1 MSTTNIPKKED
12 KKQIG
17 NQVGD
22 LGNAFIAGLV
32 LWGTPPFAK
41 PQNPHRRKPQN
52 ALSQT
57 SNGVP
62 VVHVHNSKYQP
73 FGGPP
78 RHLMIKTNSGT
89 AQIKVR

>member
-41 PQNPHRRKPQN
+41 PQTRR
-52 ALSQT
+52 
-57 SNGVP
+57 
-62 VVHVHNSKYQP
+62 
-73 FGGPP
+73 
-78 RHLMIKTNSGT
+78 T
-89 AQIKVR
+89 AANRKIH